1 MQKKLTSQIQIT
13 HKLLTDEWYGTIK
26 DILVRGIKRKHVP
39 NPSTRPKAAK
49 KFMSSVAAL
58 MTQNLSDIAIRSLLM
73 FTNFMCDYRV
83 SIRNFTIMLV

>member
-1 MQKKLTSQIQIT
+1 M
-13 HKLLTDEWYGTIK
+13 DEWYGTIK
-26 DILVRGIKRKHVP
+26 DILLRGIKRRHVP
-39 NPSTRPKAAK
+39 NSSTRPKAAK

-83 SIRNFTIMLV
+83 SETIFEIFSTLPIWVLN